1 MNQALIQYE
10 TSAAFGLFWP
20 TWLAVGGI
28 LVFCLLGLYAGF
40 LFFADQRVVARCR
53 LLLPPTLRGRIML
66 AITLAS
72 TLPAISLALVLT
84 ERTTNERLHRTADL
98 LTSQTT
104 SLARM
109 TDYFLNQALSN
120 LGAFAA
126 DLDIDDRSQ
135 AQESLYRIHRKSPGF
150 LSLLLIGTDGQV
162 IASTGFG
169 NKNFDAPSVDTDY
182 VRVPLETGQAFL
194 SGVKHLPG
202 DEATITAVFSVPV
215 GNDTGRTIGALI
227 GYTKLDGF
235 ARLKK
240 PFLTKS
246 DIDSIMVDGNGKVL
260 YVSKLGDTVAG
271 QNLSG
276 ESLLADPYAGDEQ
289 LFSFMQASSNNGPLR
304 RYLATGYTLHN
315 GWRIYLTRPLE
326 SIELAMLSEYQV
338 ALAWLGGALIISI
351 CLALAMVS
359 GISAPL
365 ESLDRSVREFDLSNA
380 QERPDV
386 PAAAPQEVQSIF
398 KHLGDLD
405 TRMRSTYR
413 KLRKALSQGEKL
425 RAELIYVISNRE
437 KEIES
442 RTEEL
447 KEANATLQRLS
458 REDSLTGL
466 ANRRWF
472 AQFLAQTWRT
482 ALRDNKALSILIMD
496 IDDFKAYNDTYGH
509 QKGDECLKLVAA
521 AIRRAVG
528 RASDLVSRYGGEEFV
543 VVLGDT
549 PLEGALKIAEQIRVA
564 VESMEIPHKAAKYHH
579 HVTLSIGVT
588 STLPTHD
595 TQPETAL
602 IAADR
607 AMYNAKHDGKNRVAY
622 STAARTGTYQALI
635 VTSEP
640 STRLS

>member
-1 MNQALIQYE
+1 MNQTLFQFE
-10 TSAAFGLFWP
+10 TSAAFGLYWP
-20 TWLAVGGI
+20 TWLAAGGI

-40 LFFADQRVVARCR
+40 LFFADQRLVARCR
-53 LLLPPTLRGRIML
+53 LLLPPTLRGRVML

-98 LTSQTT
+98 LTSQTV

-109 TDYFLNQALSN
+109 TDYFLDQALSN
-120 LGAFAA
+120 LDTYASHIS
-126 DLDIDDRSQ
+126 IDDPQQ
-135 AQESLYRIHRKSPGF
+135 AQESLNRIHQGSPGF
-150 LSLLLIGTDGQV
+150 LSMALIETTGRV
-162 IASTGFG
+162 IASTKFG
-169 NKNFDAPSVDTDY
+169 TNVLDTLPIDTDY
-182 VRVPLETGQAFL
+182 VRVPLETGKTFL
-194 SGVKHLPG
+194 SGVYRHPE
-202 DEATITAVFSVPV
+202 DSAIATAVFSAPV
-215 GNDTGRTIGALI
+215 ADDAGQTVGALI
-227 GYTKLDGF
+227 GYANLAGF

-246 DIDSIMVDGNGKVL
+246 DIESIMVDRSGKIL
-260 YVSKLGDTVAG
+260 YVSKLGDIVAG
-271 QNLSG
+271 QSLTG
-276 ESLLADPYAGDEQ
+276 KSLLAEPYAGDGN
-289 LFSFMQASSNNGPLR
+289 LFRFMQATSIDSPLR
-304 RYLATGYTLHN
+304 SYLATGYTLRN
-315 GWRIYLTRPLE
+315 GWRIYLTRPLA
-326 SIELAMLSEYQV
+326 SIEVAMFGEYQV

-359 GISAPL
+359 GISGPL
-365 ESLDRSVREFDLSNA
+365 ESLDRSVREFDLSST
-380 QERPDV
+380 QQHPEP
-386 PAAAPQEVQSIF
+386 PAAAPQEVLSIF
-398 KHLGDLD
+398 KHLEDLD
-405 TRMRSTYR
+405 KRMRSTYR

-425 RAELIYVISNRE
+425 RSELIYVISNRE

-447 KEANATLQRLS
+447 KEANATLERLS

-482 ALRDNKALSILIMD
+482 ALRDNKAMSILIMD
-496 IDDFKAYNDTYGH
+496 IDDFKTYNDTYGH

-564 VESMEIPHKAAKYHH
+564 VESLKMPHKAAKYHPF
-579 HVTLSIGVT
+579 VTLSIGVT

-635 VTSEP
+635 ITNEP